1 MRLPCRAP
9 LSEAGPPGR
18 PVPENPCLFRRAPPC
33 RFPVLPRPYG
43 PPPFALSPCPPTPAV
58 FCSASG
64 AVWSVCCPFLRHVRY
79 RLLVLS
85 RCASGSAPSSQ
96 FRLSLTLGFSC
107 RPPAAYCPCRPPLP
121 CAVWFFGLASVS
133 FFRVPVLLPSVF
145 PGRTCCYYGS
155 LCVVSLANLVR
166 RYVVRYVV
174 IPAALFCLRHPG
186 SVCWACGGCSA
197 PCCLTSLFYLTGWV
211 GVF

>member
-1 MRLPCRAP
+1 MITALLSPKMSNLP
-9 LSEAGPPGR
+9 
-18 PVPENPCLFRRAPPC
+18 

-174 IPAALFCLRHPG
+174 IPAALFCLPG
-186 SVCWACGGCSA
+186 LRW
-197 PCCLTSLFYLTGWV
+197 LFRGLLSHEPVLSYGV
-211 GVF
+211 GRGV